1 MESISPP
8 SASSSPTARPGWSA
22 RPSFPH
28 SGGPL
33 PHVSGPRAP
42 GDSRAQKDPG
52 MAPAVARHSQRS
64 GLTHLCQSRKT
75 GPRVPLLQ
83 QTWPVRLQL
92 MSKPSDR
99 LLDPCLKARNT
110 NGLSPPASGLP
121 LSPGTA
127 RPPAPAA
134 RPAPGE
140 GGHGSQGEALVPRRG
155 SGGRPAKTWPPHPQC
170 PTPASSPS
178 AKLEAPPGNPGPFR
192 VELRNHGLFHQTLTF

>member
-134 RPAPGE
+134 RPAPG
-140 GGHGSQGEALVPRRG
+140 GGDTAPTVRLWFPGGGAGGDLQRRG
-155 SGGRPAKTWPPHPQC
+155 L
-170 PTPASSPS
+170 PTLS
-178 AKLEAPPGNPGPFR
+178 APPPPPAPQPSSRHLQATRGPS
-192 VELRNHGLFHQTLTF
+192 G